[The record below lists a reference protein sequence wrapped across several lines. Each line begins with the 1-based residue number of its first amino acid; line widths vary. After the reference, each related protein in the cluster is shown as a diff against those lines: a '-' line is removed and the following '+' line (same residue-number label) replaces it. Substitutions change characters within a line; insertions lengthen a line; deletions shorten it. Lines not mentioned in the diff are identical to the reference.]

1 VSANELSLTF
11 LLRLDG
17 SQASSELQ
25 RLTANIS
32 SQLAGLNKPNDGA
45 AAAAATAVQKQQAD
59 TAVKIQ
65 KETDAAVLSLDKQ
78 RSSAIVAEAKA
89 QQTAVQSLDKQR
101 SAAVIAE
108 EKSRTNAVL
117 SLQKQRSS
125 AILSQLRADEKA
137 RQAEQKTAS
146 ANNLRTVSQ
155 TAASELQAL
164 LKSATQT
171 ANVSSIASQG
181 IKELGDSVNVFVG
194 QRIPLF
200 GGAFLR
206 VTDNLRNFSVAS
218 GNVEASTLRLGKA
231 INSLAVGS
239 GKTAGEI
246 KTFLTSFKDLGT
258 QAEKDSAAID
268 FFGATAAQK
277 LLPALGTAEAEMS
290 GLTAATA
297 EAGTGLGA
305 LIAAAGPVGLIVA
318 GIAVNVG
325 ILVVA
330 MGLLAEVGIDIEKRF
345 LDLAKSAAGFRGEMV
360 DLSQQVGVSTET
372 LSAFEIFAKTT
383 GGDLG
388 SVTAS
393 LGIFQKELEE
403 GRDPTTKAGQAF
415 SELSVDITDTESA
428 LRQTF
433 TALAAMPE
441 GFHQTAIAL
450 ELFGRGGKSML
461 AILKEMHGDIDGAIE
476 KLRKMGLVISREDAV
491 AADRFNDELAKLEF
505 KFRALVGKEVI
516 PAATDAVE
524 DFSKFIDESH
534 NEIQALNDILGLA
547 AGAIGSFTKMV
558 LGEFRL
564 IEPFLDAEIDK
575 WNKLADAIKAVA
587 NIPPEIP
594 ALEIPDSFKGLTP
607 VPLPRTSDLDKAR
620 EEARLVQAEI
630 DEAVRFANGQVDAI
644 DRQLKAR
651 EIAPATALEAVIATE
666 KEKTRLVIEGLE
678 KRKDALNKAFVA
690 EEQNRGTEKGVDEEA
705 QRKRFLDAQEANDKI
720 RAAEDAFRKLEAD
733 KRAEFRAQELEREQA
748 HRRAKANIFNQA
760 IGDQIASINRSAEAA
775 RTAALVAADATAGLL
790 EVEFAKRRE
799 VLERE
804 REEAGKDPA
813 LVQKINDQFDDLQR
827 ERTAALQQQ
836 AERRIEIIRNE
847 AERGAGLQQQDLDTA
862 VRLIEITRERLIT
875 SNEALAAARIQ
886 TEEEAAKKILKL
898 RLDANQQEIEL
909 AITRANTITEINRK
923 ISDDL
928 VKQRAAA
935 EKRLQEA
942 GTITDP
948 AKRLTE
954 QTDAAKEIA
963 RIDALRVGEARR
975 ANKEETE
982 AQQKLNN
989 DIKILKAERA
999 TIQAN
1004 GDRDIQ
1010 DKRQKDLENN
1020 RHYNEEIKRLE
1031 EEVSRILRDTEE
1043 LRIESLVRRSFDRR
1057 VIIQRQADL
1066 DRSDEEA
1073 RHKRAQDAINQERE
1087 ENSTAAQTQ
1096 EQRLEKERQIN
1107 VKEEAERERHAAADA
1122 EIEARRRAALEREDP
1137 LSTRSLFGDNFAANF
1152 ERFRSE
1158 AELTE
1163 ESVNNLSVAFSAAA
1177 QTAADFFEE
1186 QSRAA
1191 GNFSTIAGDAIRSF
1205 TDGLNQMITAW
1216 VLTGE
1221 TGPAALRK
1229 LTAQVLAQVAAQAA
1243 VKAIFEL
1250 AEGFALLFVNPAASA
1265 SHFTAAAIFGSIAGV
1280 TAAIGRKAAGDLFK
1294 QPSSTFSSGSSSGS
1308 GTGQINP
1315 VTLSRNSG
1323 TGSPETVVR
1332 HEYVLKVQSNDS
1344 HILEVLSKGYRRG
1357 GAIREIVLN
1366 DGGVSG

>member
-1 VSANELSLTF
+1 MSANELSLTF

-45 AAAAATAVQKQQAD
+45 AASAATAVQKQQAD
-59 TAVKIQ
+59 TAIKIQ
-65 KETDAAVLSLDKQ
+65 KETDAAVASLQKQ
-78 RSSAIVAEAKA
+78 RSAALIAEAKA

-101 SAAVIAE
+101 SAALIAE
-108 EKSRTNAVL
+108 EKSRSNAVL

-125 AILSQLRADEKA
+125 AILSQLKAEEKA
-137 RQAEQKTAS
+137 RETEQKTAS
-146 ANNLRTVSQ
+146 ASNLRVASQ

-171 ANVSSIASQG
+171 ANVSSIASKG
-181 IKELGDSVNVFVG
+181 IQELGDKVNVFVG

-231 INSLAVGS
+231 INSLAAGS

-246 KTFLTSFKDLGT
+246 KTFLTGFKDLGT

-268 FFGATAAQK
+268 FFGAAAAQK

-297 EAGTGLGA
+297 EAGEGLSA

-318 GIAVNVG
+318 GVAVGVG

-330 MGLLAEVGIDIEKRF
+330 MGLLADVGIDIGERF
-345 LDLAKSAAGFRGEMV
+345 LELAKSAAGFRGEMV
-360 DLSQQVGVSTET
+360 DLSQQVGISVET

-393 LGIFQKELEE
+393 LGIFQKKLEE

-415 SELSVDITDTESA
+415 SELSVDITDTEAA
-428 LRQTF
+428 LRQTLIG
-433 TALAAMPE
+433 LAAMPE
-441 GFHQTAIAL
+441 GFHQTATAL
-450 ELFGRGGKSML
+450 ELFERGGKSIL
-461 AILKEMHGDIDGAIE
+461 AILKEMHGDLDGAIDRFRE
-476 KLRKMGLVISREDAV
+476 MGLIVSREDAE
-491 AADRFNDELAKLEF
+491 AAQEFNAQLEILEL
-505 KFRALVGKEVI
+505 KFRALLGKDVI
-516 PAATDAVE
+516 PAATDAVR
-524 DFSKFIDESH
+524 DFSKFIDENH

-547 AGAIGSFTKMV
+547 AGAIGSFAKTV

-564 IEPFLDAEIDK
+564 IEPFLDVEIDK
-575 WNKLADAIKAVA
+575 WHKLADIIKAVL
-587 NIPPEIP
+587 NIQPEIP
-594 ALEIPDSFKGLTP
+594 ALKVPDVTP
-607 VPLPRTSDLDKAR
+607 VPLAPPESSLAKTRQEAR
-620 EEARLVQAEI
+620 EVRAEI
-630 DEAVRFANGQVDAI
+630 DEAVRFANEQVDAI

-651 EIAPATALEAVIATE
+651 EIAPATALESVIATE
-666 KEKTRLVIEGLE
+666 KEKTRLVVEGLE
-678 KRKDALNKAFVA
+678 KQREARAKEVA
-690 EEQNRGTEKGVDEEA
+690 VDEQAKQKQFDDVLE
-705 QRKRFLDAQEANDKI
+705 FDNKI
-720 RAAEDAFRKLEAD
+720 RAAEDGFRKLEAD

-748 HRRAKANIFNQA
+748 HRRAKASIFNQA
-760 IGDQIASINRSAEAA
+760 ISDQIASINRSAEAG

-799 VLERE
+799 VLQKE

-813 LVQKINDQFDDLQR
+813 LVQKINDQLDDLQR

-847 AERGAGLQQQDLDTA
+847 AERRAGLQQQDLDTTI
-862 VRLIEITRERLIT
+862 RLIEITRERLIT

-909 AITRANTITEINRK
+909 AFTRANTITEINRK

-928 VKQRAAA
+928 VKQREAA

-942 GTITDP
+942 GTIADP
-948 AKRLTE
+948 VKRLTE
-954 QTDAAKEIA
+954 QSDAAKEIA

-989 DIKILKAERA
+989 DIKILKAERT

-1020 RHYNEEIKRLE
+1020 RRYNEEIKRLE
-1031 EEVSRILRDTEE
+1031 EEISRILRDTEE
-1043 LRIESLVRRSFDRR
+1043 LRVESLVRRNFDRR
-1057 VIIQRQADL
+1057 IIIQRQADL
-1066 DRSDEEA
+1066 DRSDEDA
-1073 RHKRAQDAINQERE
+1073 RHKRAQDAINQEKE
-1087 ENSTAAQTQ
+1087 ENRTAAQTE

-1107 VKEEAERERHAAADA
+1107 LKEEAERERHAAADA
-1122 EIEARRRAALEREDP
+1122 EIEARRKAALEREDP
-1137 LSTRSLFGDNFAANF
+1137 LSTRSLFGDNFSENF
-1152 ERFRSE
+1152 ERFRAE

-1163 ESVNNLSVAFSAAA
+1163 ESVNNLSVAFRAAA
-1177 QTAADFFEE
+1177 QTAADFFKE

-1191 GNFSTIAGDAIRSF
+1191 GNFSTIAGDAIRTF

-1250 AEGFALLFVNPAASA
+1250 AEGFALLFVHPAASA

-1280 TAAIGRKAAGDLFK
+1280 AAAVGRKAAGNLFK
-1294 QPSSTFSSGSSSGS
+1294 QPTGPNGSGSSSNT
-1308 GTGQINP
+1308 GTGQISAA
-1315 VTLSRNSG
+1315 TLSRNSG
-1323 TGSPETVVR
+1323 TAPQQTIVR
-1332 HEYVLKVQSNDS
+1332 HEHVLKIVSNDS

-1357 GAIREIVLN
+1357 GSIREIVLN